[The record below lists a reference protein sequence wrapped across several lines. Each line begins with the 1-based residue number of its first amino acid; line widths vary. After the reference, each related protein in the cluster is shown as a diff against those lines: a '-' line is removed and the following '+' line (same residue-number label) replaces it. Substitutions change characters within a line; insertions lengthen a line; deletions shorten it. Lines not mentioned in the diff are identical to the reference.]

1 VGGGGRRLR
10 KSAWRVLEEVL
21 IFCMAKDRN
30 SRPSVLGIG
39 VGKEV
44 RFSCFLPVRA
54 SFGKSDWRSPRR
66 TKVEDSPTQNLNCP
80 SDQKRRESIRRS
92 RANEGISSCCRTR
105 SRHIDTSRVVDRGKP
120 INSWRII
127 TVAPLTVRCPE
138 NSTGKEVTLSE
149 GIDGEEEFIDLA
161 LPRVPEETEEGKEQ
175 DELIV
180 SEEGK
185 EEIKEEDSA
194 EFSLKVPAKLIE
206 ESSKV
211 RLVEDFVTKGVAG
224 LAVDKPK

>member
-1 VGGGGRRLR
+1 
-10 KSAWRVLEEVL
+10 
-21 IFCMAKDRN
+21 M
-30 SRPSVLGIG
+30 
-39 VGKEV
+39 
-44 RFSCFLPVRA
+44 
-54 SFGKSDWRSPRR
+54 
-66 TKVEDSPTQNLNCP
+66 
-80 SDQKRRESIRRS
+80 
-92 RANEGISSCCRTR
+92 
-105 SRHIDTSRVVDRGKP
+105 
-120 INSWRII
+120 
-127 TVAPLTVRCPE
+127 APLTVRCPE